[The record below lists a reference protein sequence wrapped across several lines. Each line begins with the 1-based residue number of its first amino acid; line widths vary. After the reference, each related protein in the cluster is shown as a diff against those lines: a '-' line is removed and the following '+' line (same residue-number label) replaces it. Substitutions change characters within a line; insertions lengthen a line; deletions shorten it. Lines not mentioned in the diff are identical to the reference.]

1 MTPRL
6 TTLRPRVEMASQRL
20 TPSPKVADPIYQT
33 PAWRTLIAAIIEQ
46 RGRRC
51 EDPKCKTPGRT
62 GMRVFGDHIKEL
74 KDGGALLDPRNISGF
89 GAAHATRQRRSP
101 NARRGWRRDGEG

>member
-6 TTLRPRVEMASQRL
+6 TMLGRRVGMVDQRL
-20 TPSPKVADPIYQT
+20 KPTPKTADPIYST
-33 PAWRTLIAAIIEQ
+33 PEWRALIASIIEA

-62 GMRVFGDHIKEL
+62 GMRVFGDHIREL
-74 KDGGALLDPRNISGF
+74 KDGGALLDPRNVMLRCGSCHTTKTIAERNKRL
-89 GAAHATRQRRSP
+89 AAR
-101 NARRGWRRDGEG
+101 W